1 MIVLRQFPD
10 LSVPDVA
17 RRFLAAWWSETLVM
31 HASVREARYQAH
43 PGPLSVKCAFGG
55 RETYE
60 IAGRRLPVHD
70 GCWLALREGTV
81 YSSSVESDATV
92 ESLCVMFSAADVRAG
107 AALDDEAILERRE
120 VAAPAVYEQVH
131 PARGPVFGHV
141 MRLRRLRDAAAIEEE
156 VHALLAAFLR
166 MQDVIRRQVAKLP
179 ARRVSTRAELYRRLQ
194 RARDLI
200 ESRFD
205 EPLRLGDLAHA
216 ACLQKHHF
224 LREFARAFGTTPHRY
239 LVRRRLDAARRLLA
253 KRGASVLRACLEV
266 GFADPSA
273 FARAFQ
279 QRYGT
284 PPSIYGRKTQFLHG
298 NGGCIPGRSAG

>member
-17 RRFLAAWWSETLVM
+17 RRFLAVWWSETLVM

-70 GCWLALREGTV
+70 GCWLAMGEGTV
-81 YSSSVESDATV
+81 YSSFIESDATV
-92 ESLCVMFSAADVRAG
+92 ESLCVMFSAADVRAA
-107 AALDDEAILERRE
+107 AALHDESILERRE
-120 VAAPAVYEQVH
+120 VAVPAVNEQVH
-131 PARGPVFGHV
+131 PARGPVFGH
-141 MRLRRLRDAAAIEEE
+141 MLRLRRLRDAAAIEEA

-166 MQDVIRRQVAKLP
+166 LQEAVRRQVASLP
-179 ARRVSTRAELYRRLQ
+179 ARRASTRAELYRRLQ

-205 EPLRLGDLAHA
+205 EPLRLGDLAEA

-224 LREFARAFGTTPHRY
+224 LREFAKAFGATPHRY
-239 LVRRRLDAARRLLA
+239 LVRRRLEEARRLLA
-253 KRGASVLRACLEV
+253 EGSATVLEACFEV

-273 FARAFQ
+273 FARAFRR
-279 QRYGT
+279 RYGT
-284 PPSIYGRKTQFLHG
+284 SPSGVCGK
-298 NGGCIPGRSAG
+298 NAIPARQLRSEAG